1 MFSVVV
7 ISIIYTLVYNIHVHV
22 MMFSVV
28 VISIIYQY
36 YTLVYTCNDV

>member
-7 ISIIYTLVYNIHVHV
+7 ISIIYQYYTLVYNIHVHV

-28 VISIIYQY
+28 VISVISI
-36 YTLVYTCNDV
+36 LYTCI

>member
-7 ISIIYTLVYNIHVHV
+7 ISIIYQYYTLVYNIHV

-36 YTLVYTCNDV
+36 YTLVYN